1 MVLKDLSVIVMGKM
15 VIRYKIFPTDIDV
28 NLQTIYDEIKQKLAG
43 QAEVGQFKTE
53 PIAFGL
59 SALILDIRVD
69 DNVDMDS
76 IESAIKE
83 LKNVSELE
91 VVASTK
97 V

>member
-1 MVLKDLSVIVMGKM
+1 MKDLRVIIMGKM
-15 VIRYKIFPTDIDV
+15 VIRYKIFPTDINI
-28 NLQTIYDEIKQKLAG
+28 NLQTIYDEIKKKLAG
-43 QAEVGQFKTE
+43 LAEVGQFKTE

-69 DNVDMDS
+69 DNVDMDF
-76 IESAIKE
+76 IESTIRE
-83 LKNVSELE
+83 SKNVSELE

>member
-1 MVLKDLSVIVMGKM
+1 MGKM

-28 NLQTIYDEIKQKLAG
+28 NLKTIYDEIKQKLG
-43 QAEVGQFKTE
+43 NKAEVGQFKTE

-69 DNVDMDS
+69 DNINIDE
-76 IESAIKE
+76 IESIFKE
-83 LKNVSELE
+83 SKNVSEFE
-91 VVASTK
+91 AVASTK